1 MEPLTDQ
8 QLLDETRRA
17 IDAITS
23 GRVHSYTL
31 PNGQSATKL
40 DVPLMWQQ
48 VSQLE
53 QRIKSKSGRT
63 IFRRANMRFD

>member
-1 MEPLTDQ
+1 MEPLTDR

-23 GRVHSYTL
+23 GRVSSYTL
-31 PNGQSATKL
+31 PNGQSVTKL
-40 DVPLMWQQ
+40 DVPMLWQQ
-48 VSQLE
+48 VSRLE
-53 QRIKSKSGRT
+53 RRIKSRSGRT